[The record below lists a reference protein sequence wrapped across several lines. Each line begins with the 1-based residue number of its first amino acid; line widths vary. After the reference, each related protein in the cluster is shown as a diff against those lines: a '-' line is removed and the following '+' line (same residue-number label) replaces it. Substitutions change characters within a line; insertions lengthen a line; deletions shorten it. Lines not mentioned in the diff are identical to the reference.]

1 MILVIIMA
9 LKSKALIHGPLE
21 QQLKILGENL
31 RTARRRRRW
40 SVEKVRQDIC
50 CSKGT
55 LQDAEKGKPTVSLGV
70 YVLLMSLYGF
80 DFDLA
85 ALTHPKQ
92 DDIGLSMDLS
102 RTQPSASTEPD
113 IDPSSF

>member
-1 MILVIIMA
+1 MV
-9 LKSKALIHGPLE
+9 LKSKNILSAPLE
-21 QQLKILGENL
+21 HQLKILGENL
-31 RTARRRRRW
+31 RTARKRRRW

-55 LQDAEKGKPTVSLGV
+55 LQDAEKGKSTVSLGV

-80 DFDLA
+80 EFDLA

-102 RTQPSASTEPD
+102 RTQPVQTSEPP
-113 IDPSSF
+113 IDPSAF